1 MSAFIRLPLTL
12 AAVAAAAAGALA
24 LTYETSR
31 EAIEEQK
38 LAMEQKALAAIFR
51 DGFARAPSRNV
62 ALETGETVKLY
73 EVFLAED
80 DTAPSAYAVT
90 ATGRGYNSGVPIELL
105 VGFVRARDGEGWLVA
120 GWAVVKSEETPGL
133 GEKIKDRK
141 APATWLEGGP
151 FAEPPADFDPRTHFQ
166 KQFAG
171 RDPKQLG
178 LEKDGDAQGL
188 DAITAATITSRGVVQ
203 AVRNAHR
210 KLTAALAPRG
220 RAKNS

>member
-1 MSAFIRLPLTL
+1 MSAFVRLPLTL

-38 LAMEQKALAAIFR
+38 QAMEQKALAAIFR
-51 DGFARAPSRNV
+51 GGFARAPSRTV
-62 ALETGETVKLY
+62 TLEAGEAVKLY
-73 EVFLAED
+73 EVFLAEGD
-80 DTAPSAYAVT
+80 AMPSGYAV
-90 ATGRGYNSGVPIELL
+90 AAEGQGYNSGVPIELL
-105 VGFVRARDGEGWLVA
+105 VGFVRADDGDGWIVK
-120 GWAVVKSEETPGL
+120 GWDVVRSEETPGL

-141 APATWLEGGP
+141 AAATWLEGGP

-166 KQFAG
+166 RQFAG
-171 RDPKQLG
+171 RDPEQLG
-178 LEKDGDAQGL
+178 LKKDGYAQGL

-210 KLTAALAPRG
+210 KLTAALAQRTVRNKP
-220 RAKNS
+220 